1 MKSAAARQERRPYR
15 QSARAEAAEATGRRI
30 LDAFQ
35 DAMRDDWLADITLDQ
50 VARSAGVTVQTLIRR
65 FGGKDGLLRAVR
77 EHMERDVMRRR
88 EIPVGDL
95 ECAVANLC
103 VDYEASGDMIVRI
116 LAQEGRFPDLT
127 PLLDFGRERH
137 RHWVSQVAAPW
148 LQTLSE
154 VGQQRAIDT
163 LVAAMDVYVWK
174 LVRRDM
180 GRSHEETRRVI
191 LRLAAGIRDQISQDS
206 LTGGKPWASESG
218 L

>member
-1 MKSAAARQERRPYR
+1 MKIATARQARRPYR

-35 DAMRDDWLADITLDQ
+35 DAMRDNWLEDITLDQ
-50 VARSAGVTVQTLIRR
+50 VARVAGVTVQTLIRR

-88 EIPVGDL
+88 ETPVGDL

-137 RHWVSQVAAPW
+137 RHWVSQVATPW
-148 LQTLSE
+148 LQAFPRARR
-154 VGQQRAIDT
+154 QRAIDT
-163 LVAAMDVYVWK
+163 LVTALDVYVWK

-180 GRSHEETRRVI
+180 GRSREETRRVM
-191 LRLAAGIRDQISQDS
+191 LRLAAGARDQISQDS
-206 LTGGKPWASESG
+206 LTGETP
-218 L
+218 

>member
-1 MKSAAARQERRPYR
+1 MKGAAAGQERRPYR
-15 QSARAEAAEATGRRI
+15 QSVRAEAAEATGRRI

-35 DAMRDDWLADITLDQ
+35 DAMRDNWLEDITLDQ
-50 VARSAGVTVQTLIRR
+50 VARVAGVTVQTLIRR

-88 EIPVGDL
+88 ETPLGDL
-95 ECAVANLC
+95 ERAVSNLC

-137 RHWVSQVAAPW
+137 RHWVSQVSAPW
-148 LQTLSE
+148 LQALPK
-154 VGQQRAIDT
+154 GRQQRAIDT
-163 LVAAMDVYVWK
+163 LVTALDVYVWK

-180 GRSHEETRRVI
+180 GRSREETRRVM
-191 LRLAAGIRDQISQDS
+191 LRLAAGARDQISQDS
-206 LTGGKPWASESG
+206 LTGETP
-218 L
+218 

>member
-1 MKSAAARQERRPYR
+1 MKNVTTRQERRPYR

-35 DAMRDDWLADITLDQ
+35 DAMRDNWLEDITLEQ
-50 VARSAGVTVQTLIRR
+50 VARVAGVTVQTLIRR
-65 FGGKDGLLRAVR
+65 FGGKDGLLRAVC

-88 EIPVGDL
+88 ETPVGDL

-116 LAQEGRFPDLT
+116 LAQESRFPDLK

-137 RHWVSQVAAPW
+137 RHWVSLVAAPW
-148 LQTLSE
+148 LQALPRAR
-154 VGQQRAIDT
+154 QQRAIDT
-163 LVAAMDVYVWK
+163 LVTALDVYVWK

-180 GRSHEETRRVI
+180 GRSREETRRVMV
-191 LRLAAGIRDQISQDS
+191 RLAAGARDQISQDS
-206 LTGGKPWASESG
+206 LTGETP
-218 L
+218 

>member
-1 MKSAAARQERRPYR
+1 MKSVAARQARRPYR

-35 DAMRDDWLADITLDQ
+35 DAMRDNWLDDITLDQ
-50 VARSAGVTVQTLIRR
+50 VARAAGVTVQTLIRR

-77 EHMERDVMRRR
+77 EHMELDVMRRR
-88 EIPVGDL
+88 ETPVGDL
-95 ECAVANLC
+95 ERAVANIC

-127 PLLDFGRERH
+127 PLLEFGRERH

-148 LQTLSE
+148 LEALPRAR
-154 VGQQRAIDT
+154 QQRAIDT
-163 LVAAMDVYVWK
+163 LVTALDVYVWK

-180 GRSHEETRRVI
+180 GRSPEETRRVM
-191 LRLAAGIRDQISQDS
+191 LRLAAGARDQIAQDS
-206 LTGGKPWASESG
+206 RTGETP
-218 L
+218 